1 MLFGLWIVMLF
12 QSCAI
17 HVAPSSKAKTAKT
30 HESKAVSDINKK
42 IEHTQEHIKGL
53 EQFRTEQLHIAVIN
67 EVEHDRTRG
76 YVKLDGHPT
85 YEDLAARA
93 YTQSAA
99 AETEIKRH
107 KRKLEKLEYKKR
119 ELAKQS
125 TGCFLPETL
134 VKMEDGSLKPF
145 ASLQPGQRVLTYD
158 IGYDKLVNKQ
168 VIEVYSVKAN
178 HLYTIN
184 NQLTT
189 TGSERLLT
197 RNGWKTIR
205 NLKIGDF
212 VHLGGQMV
220 KVENIDYVRV
230 NRTLY
235 NMQVADTH
243 NFYVV
248 TTDGSP
254 YLVHNSSGGHG
265 GGGGTK

>member
-1 MLFGLWIVMLF
+1 M
-12 QSCAI
+12 
-17 HVAPSSKAKTAKT
+17 APSSKAKTAKT
-30 HESKAVSDINKK
+30 QGSKAVSDINKK

-53 EQFRTEQLHIAVIN
+53 EQFRIEQLHIAVIN

-85 YEDLAARA
+85 YEDIAAQA

-99 AETEIKRH
+99 AEKEIKRQ
-107 KRKLEKLEYKKR
+107 KRKLEKLEYKKQ
-119 ELAKQS
+119 ELTKQS

-189 TGSERLLT
+189 TGGERLLT
-197 RNGWKTIR
+197 QNGWKTIR
-205 NLKIGDF
+205 NLKKGDF

-230 NRTLY
+230 NQTLY
-235 NMQVADTH
+235 NLQVADTH

-248 TTDGSP
+248 TADGST